1 MYSYAV
7 KIAVIGAGAAAFGVL
22 AGLRRFGPRDAEI
35 SLFDIGKELGP
46 TPARVESHGFDRVAV
61 QGIYRQLRRGN
72 RLAFPPPKSH
82 FGETLAKLE
91 VEDRRRLWKSE
102 HRGGLTN
109 IWGGGMFPF
118 TDREL
123 AAWPIGADD
132 LDPHYQHIAE
142 QVGVCGERDRLSA
155 YFGRDYINRPPLET
169 SPVIHKLIDTANAT
183 RLPGGHDYD
192 IAGGSSRLALETR
205 PGRAD
210 RCTYLGECMLG
221 CPRGAIWSAATALD
235 DYQRDGFFYYVR
247 ARVAAFDGRHL
258 QLERDGG
265 VERAGPFDRIFVA
278 AGCIGSTEIVMRSLG
293 IEEGP
298 RLLDNTVMSFPILYS
313 GPVPDGAGDG
323 YFSLCNASLAGIPR
337 DPAGSFA
344 QVSIYPSFDHLWRYY
359 TPAPMW
365 SLLSRAWRLGRW
377 RLLLG
382 RVFLAGASNR
392 SFSFR
397 LRGGKLSIRPDAEP
411 DVRAA
416 AGSFMRSLRA
426 AVNHNGF
433 HVPPVPPG
441 GHATSSHYASTFPYG
456 SQVVPDRS
464 GRVAPGVY
472 LADASTFVTA
482 PSISPTFTIMANACR
497 TAREALAD

>member
-1 MYSYAV
+1 MKV
-7 KIAVIGAGAAAFGVL
+7 AVIGAGAAAFGVL
-22 AGLRRFGPRDAEI
+22 AGLRRWGPPGAEV
-35 SLFDIGKELGP
+35 SLFDIGKQLGP
-46 TPARVESHGFDRVAV
+46 TPARVESNGFDRAAV
-61 QGIYRQLRRGN
+61 SDIYRRLRRES

-91 VEDRRRLWKSE
+91 VEGRRRLWKSE

-123 AAWPIGADD
+123 ASWPIGADD
-132 LDPHYQHIAE
+132 LDPYYQHIAE
-142 QVGVCGERDRLSA
+142 NVGVCGERDRLSS
-155 YFGRDYINRPPLET
+155 YFRRDYVNRPPLET
-169 SPVIHKLIDTANAT
+169 SPVIHKLIDTANSTPPPA
-183 RLPGGHDYD
+183 GHDYD
-192 IAGGSSRLALETR
+192 IVGGASRLALETR
-205 PGRAD
+205 PGRPD

-221 CPRGAIWSAATALD
+221 CPRGAIWSAGVALEG
-235 DYQRDGFFYYVR
+235 YQRDGLVRSYVR
-247 ARVAAFDGRHL
+247 GRVAAWGGRHL
-258 QLERDGG
+258 LIERDGTE
-265 VERAGPFDRIFVA
+265 ERAGPFDRIFVA

-313 GPVPDGAGDG
+313 GPVPQGGGPG
-323 YFSLCNASLAGIPR
+323 YFSLCNASLAGVPR
-337 DPAGSFA
+337 DPAGSVA

-365 SLLSRAWRLGRW
+365 SLLSGAWRFGRW

-397 LRGGKLSIRPDAEP
+397 LRGGRLSIQPDPEP

-433 HVPPVPPG
+433 FLPPVPPG

-464 GRVAPGVY
+464 GRVAPG
-472 LADASTFVTA
+472 
-482 PSISPTFTIMANACR
+482 
-497 TAREALAD
+497 

>member
-7 KIAVIGAGAAAFGVL
+7 KVAVIGAGAAAFGVL
-22 AGLRRFGPRDAEI
+22 AGVRRWGPPGAEV

-46 TPARVESHGFDRVAV
+46 TPPRVESHGFDRVAV
-61 QGIYRQLRRGN
+61 KGIYRQLRPGH

-123 AAWPIGADD
+123 AGWPIGADD
-132 LDPHYQHIAE
+132 LDPYYEHVAE
-142 QVGVCGERDRLSA
+142 TVGVCGERDRLSD
-155 YFGRDYINRPPLET
+155 YFRRDYVNRPPLQT

-192 IAGGSSRLALETR
+192 IAGGASRLALETR
-205 PGRAD
+205 PGRANS
-210 RCTYLGECMLG
+210 CTYLGECMLG
-221 CPRGAIWSAATALD
+221 CPRGAIWSAAAELD
-235 DYQRDGFFYYVR
+235 RLQRSITYVR
-247 ARVAAFDGRHL
+247 GRVLAFDGRHL
-258 QLERDGG
+258 RIDSEER
-265 VERAGPFDRIFVA
+265 VGPFDRIFVA

-293 IEEGP
+293 IDEGP

-313 GPVPDGAGDG
+313 GSVPDTGGESG

-365 SLLSRAWRLGRW
+365 SLLSRAWRFGRW

-392 SFSFR
+392 SFSFH
-397 LRGGKLSIRPDAEP
+397 LRAGETLSIQPDAEP

-426 AVNHNGF
+426 AMNHNGF
-433 HVPPVPPG
+433 HLPPVPPG

-464 GRVAPGVY
+464 GRVAPGIY

-497 TAREALAD
+497 TAREAMAD